1 AWSAMSAADQER
13 ATRALVDVGK
23 ALAAFERRI
32 VSRASPFD
40 RFAAGLRSG
49 DAHALGALDERA
61 QRGAKLF
68 VGRARCV
75 LCHDGPH
82 FTAREFHDNRTPA
95 SEEGGDP
102 GRKLGIRRLK
112 LDPFNSLGAYADD
125 GGATGRAK
133 LERLLP
139 DAHGGKLFK
148 TPTLRNVA
156 RTAPYM

>member
-1 AWSAMSAADQER
+1 FPAAARPVPDEPEHPEQLAWNGLSAADQER
-13 ATRALVDVGK
+13 ATRAFVDVGK

-40 RFAAGLRSG
+40 RFVAGLRGG
-49 DAHALGALDERA
+49 DASALRALDERA

-75 LCHDGPH
+75 LCHDGPN
-82 FTAREFHDNRTPA
+82 FTDLEFHDNRSPA

-102 GRKLGIRRLK
+102 GRRLGIRRLK
-112 LDPFNSLGAYADD
+112 QDPFNTLGAYADD

-139 DAHGGKLFK
+139 DAHG
-148 TPTLRNVA
+148 
-156 RTAPYM
+156 